1 MDLTFIEGIAAV
13 GSGIIVF
20 CGSVWL
26 LLTMVMGPRLAYFVS
41 ASLTLGFLLIMG
53 VVWSINPLGPVG
65 KLPEW
70 DPIAIGESAS
80 EIDFGPAA
88 SYPDSPWRAPNQDD
102 QVELTEA
109 AELGTDSLDY
119 LASEIA
125 ERRVRSFTDAADAAA
140 NSDSVRFLQQGD
152 TEYGA
157 VTLEAVPGAEGGP
170 VITVM
175 RRDPGDPL
183 GPPRMITAGTF
194 LLFAA
199 HLFGLSRAEK
209 RARRLAE
216 AREGRR

>member
-1 MDLTFIEGIAAV
+1 VDLTFVEGIAAV
-13 GSGIIVF
+13 VSGIVVF

-26 LLTMVMGPRLAYFVS
+26 LLTMVMGPRLAYFV
-41 ASLTLGFLLIMG
+41 AATTTLGFLLIMG

-70 DPIAIGESAS
+70 DAVAIGEQAS
-80 EIDFGPAA
+80 DIDFGPAA
-88 SYPDSPWRAPNQDD
+88 DYPDSPWVEPNQDD

-109 AELGTDSLDY
+109 AELGTDAIDY

-125 ERRVRSFTDAADAAA
+125 EQRVRTFTDAADAAA
-140 NSDSVRFLQQGD
+140 NSDTVRFLQQGD
-152 TEYGA
+152 TQYGA

-175 RRDPGDPL
+175 RRDPGNPL
-183 GPPRMITAGTF
+183 GPPRTITAGTF

-199 HLFGLSRAEK
+199 HLVGLSRAEK
-209 RARRLAE
+209 KARRLAE
-216 AREGRR
+216 ARGG